1 MTEEAPALSV
11 RGVSKVFGPDAA
23 AQLEAVRE
31 GLSKADLHARSGH
44 VLALHDIHMHMPAA
58 AVTVVMGLSG
68 SGKSTLLRVL
78 NRLVEPTCGQVLA
91 GSIDVTALG
100 RQALRDFRRRQTAM
114 VFQRFTLFPHHNVL
128 RNVAYALKLRGVPA
142 GEREATA
149 RRWIDAVGLA
159 GFEQRWPAELSGG
172 MQQRV
177 GLARA
182 LAAEAPILLLDEA
195 FSALDPL
202 IRADMQQLVLS
213 LQRKLRKTMVFI
225 SHDLDEALRLGD
237 QVVILRDGRVVQQGS
252 PAQIVLQPAD
262 DHVRRFVAGV
272 NRARVLRC
280 AALAVAGPAVAGLT
294 LHADTPLA
302 DAARAMHTHGG
313 DVANVVAADGTH
325 LGTVTRAALLAQ
337 LMA

>member
-1 MTEEAPALSV
+1 VTDAAPALSV

-23 AQLEAVRE
+23 TQLEAVRQ
-31 GLSKADLHARSGH
+31 GLSKADLQTRSGH
-44 VLALHDIHMHMPAA
+44 VLALHDVHIEMPAA

-78 NRLVEPTCGQVLA
+78 NRLVEPTAGQVLA
-91 GSIDVTALG
+91 GRVDVTALG
-100 RQALRDFRRRQTAM
+100 RNALRDFRQRQTAM
-114 VFQRFTLFPHHNVL
+114 VFQRFALFPHRNVL
-128 RNVAYALKLRGVPA
+128 HNVAYALQLRGLPGA
-142 GEREATA
+142 ERDAQA
-149 RRWIDAVGLA
+149 RRWIDAVGLH

-202 IRADMQQLVLS
+202 IRADMQSLVLD
-213 LQRKLRKTMVFI
+213 LQRRLKKTMVFI

-237 QVVILRDGRVVQQGS
+237 HVVILRDGRVVQQGR
-252 PAQIVLQPAD
+252 PAQIVLEPAD
-262 DHVRRFVAGV
+262 EHVRRFVAGV

-280 AALAVAGPAVAGLT
+280 AALALPGPAVAGPRLA
-294 LHADTPLA
+294 ADTPLA
-302 DAARAMHTHGG
+302 DAARAMHAQGC
-313 DVANVVAADGTH
+313 DAANVLAHDGSL
-325 LGTVTRAALLAQ
+325 LGTVTLAAVVAQ
-337 LMA
+337 LVA